1 MKIKLGSM
9 VCAKGYI
16 KNRIPQSG
24 IVIEFCGPKIIKVWW
39 SAYNKTS
46 HVHVE
51 DMAVV
56 A

>member
-16 KNRIPQSG
+16 KNYHPHNG
-24 IVIEFCGPKIIKVWW
+24 IVIEFCGEKIIKVWW
-39 SAYNKTS
+39 TASGKTS
-46 HVHVE
+46 HVLVE